1 MSILDLICESIPM
14 QHLGASVLD
23 ATDTGTLA
31 MERGV
36 NRWEVFPLRGKVPA
50 IPNPHPKGSPE
61 RQTCKGE
68 CGRQGHGLYDA
79 TSNVGQ
85 IAVWWGGPYR
95 GANIGVRPPASMFV
109 IDVDPR
115 SGGLTTLA
123 RWTRQFGA
131 LPPTLT
137 TISGRGDGGHHL
149 YFQHPGGTISGKALR
164 DTGVDLKDRGGYV
177 LAPPSV
183 HPDTGRPYRHVD
195 LPVAPP
201 PRWLVNLLRPTT
213 PSKPTPRHAPVTVGA
228 GFWSSSSSSS
238 IADEFT
244 ARTSWA
250 DILQP
255 HGWHCLDAD
264 PDGDGARW
272 LHPAATSACSA
283 TVKNGCLFVYST
295 NTSFDVT
302 EAGDPHGHT
311 RFRAHAVLNHAGDM
325 SAAARNLMGQR

>member
-1 MSILDLICESIPM
+1 MSVVDLICESIPM

-23 ATDTGTLA
+23 ATEIGTHA
-31 MERGV
+31 MELAV
-36 NRWEVFPLRGKVPA
+36 NDWEVFPLRGKAPA

-85 IAVWWGGPYR
+85 IAVWWGGPCR
-95 GANIGVRPPASMFV
+95 GTNIGLRPPRSMFV
-109 IDVDPR
+109 IDIDPR
-115 SGGLTTLA
+115 SGGLATLA
-123 RWTRQFGA
+123 RWTHQFGV
-131 LPPTLT
+131 LPTTLT
-137 TISGRGDGGHHL
+137 TISGRGDGGMHL
-149 YFQHPGGTISGKALR
+149 YFQHPGGVISGKALR
-164 DTGVDLKDRGGYV
+164 DTGIDLKDRGGYV

-183 HPDTGRPYRHVD
+183 HPATGCRYARVD
-195 LPVAPP
+195 APVAKAPA
-201 PRWLVNLLRPTT
+201 WLVNLLRPT
-213 PSKPTPRHAPVTVGA
+213 PPPKSSPRRAPVTVGS
-228 GFWSSSSSSS
+228 GFWSSSSSS

-255 HGWHCLDAD
+255 HGWRCLDAD
-264 PDGDGARW
+264 PDGDSARW

-302 EAGDPHGHT
+302 EAGDPHGYT
-311 RFRAHAVLNHAGDM
+311 KFRAHAVLNHRGDM
-325 SAAARNLMGQR
+325 SAAARELRAR